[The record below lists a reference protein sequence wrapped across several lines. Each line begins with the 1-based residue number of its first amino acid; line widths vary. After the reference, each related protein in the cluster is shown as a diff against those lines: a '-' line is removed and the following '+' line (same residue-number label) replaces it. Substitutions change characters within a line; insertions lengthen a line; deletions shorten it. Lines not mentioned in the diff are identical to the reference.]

1 MIAVG
6 GKDDSVPLRL
16 QNGETTYSNCDTMRT
31 IALVEGGRKERLSQ
45 SGGQADRG
53 R

>member
-31 IALVEGGRKERLSQ
+31 IARNLGKQLFEVVRVHRR
-45 SGGQADRG
+45 D
-53 R
+53 